1 MLSEADDYL
10 IHQTFEPVRFA
21 ETSDRRYY
29 DRYFF
34 TGHNCDER
42 MFFLVGMGCY
52 PNLGVIDAF
61 ASVSLGDSQVT
72 MRGSRELGANRMNTL
87 GVGSIDLEVIEGLRR
102 IRVKSESTA
111 HPIRFDLLWEGVV
124 PAFEE
129 PPLFQ
134 RREGRMIEQGIR
146 FIQTGTWQGY
156 LEVDGTRF
164 DLDGKNAMGA
174 RDHAWGVRSIG
185 FEREPKGI
193 LQAKKLNEA
202 RPPLWIWAPMQ
213 FDDYTIHFS
222 LSEYASGAREICHVR
237 KMSSFGRGGTIEDLS
252 GAEHDL
258 IFNRETRELEA
269 GSKVSFIDSDG
280 AKRTVTL
287 QPLRRAYLRA
297 GTGYGGP
304 DPWRHG
310 KYMGEHWE
318 DSVRFDLTD
327 QGVTA
332 LIGPTHVLCRMEMD
346 NGKTGYGTFETQVYG
361 AFPRY
366 GFDS

>member
-1 MLSEADDYL
+1 MLSPADDFL
-10 IHQTFEPVRFA
+10 VHQTFEPIRFVGS
-21 ETSDRRYY
+21 SDRRYY

-34 TGHNCDER
+34 TGHNSDET
-42 MFFLVGMGCY
+42 MFFMLGMGCY

-61 ASVSLGDSQVT
+61 ASVSIGDAQVT
-72 MRGSRELGANRMNTL
+72 TRGSRELGHDRMNTRS
-87 GVGSIDLEVIEGLRR
+87 VGSFDVEVVEGLRR
-102 IRVKSESTA
+102 IRFKSESTD
-111 HPIRFDLLWEGVV
+111 HPIRFNLLWEGAV

-146 FIQTGTWQGY
+146 FIQTGTWTGY
-156 LEVDGTRF
+156 MEVDGSRC
-164 DLDGKNAMGA
+164 DLDGVSSMGA

-202 RPPLWIWAPMQ
+202 RTPLWIWAPMQ
-213 FDDYTIHFS
+213 FDDYTIHYS
-222 LSEYASGAREICHVR
+222 LSEYASGEREICHVR
-237 KMSSFGRGGTIEDLS
+237 KISSFDNGGTIEDLS
-252 GAEHDL
+252 DAEHDL
-258 IFNRETRELEA
+258 IFDPVTRELQA
-269 GSKVSFIDSDG
+269 GSKVSFTDSDG
-280 AKRTVTL
+280 AKRTVTMY
-287 QPLRRAYLRA
+287 PMRRAYLRA

-304 DPWRHG
+304 EPWRHG

-318 DSVRFDLTD
+318 DSVRFDLND
-327 QGVTA
+327 QEVTG

-346 NGKTGYGTFETQVYG
+346 NGKVGYGTFETQVYG

-366 GFDS
+366 GFTS

>member
-21 ETSDRRYY
+21 GTSDRRYY

-34 TGHNCDER
+34 TGHNCDES
-42 MFFLVGMGCY
+42 MFFLIGMGCY

-61 ASVSLGDSQVT
+61 ASVSTGSEQITL
-72 MRGSRELGANRMNTL
+72 RGSRELGSNRMNTL
-87 GVGSIDLEVIEGLRR
+87 GVGSIDLDVIEGLRR
-102 IRVKSESTA
+102 IRIKSESGK
-111 HPIRFDLLWEGVV
+111 HPVRFNLLWEGAV

-129 PPLFQ
+129 PPLFE

-146 FIQTGTWQGY
+146 FIQSGTWTGHV
-156 LEVDGTRF
+156 EVDGTRF
-164 DLDGKNAMGA
+164 ELDGVSSMGA
-174 RDHAWGVRSIG
+174 RDHSWGVRSIG

-202 RPPLWIWAPMQ
+202 RTSLWIWAPMQ
-213 FDDYTIHFS
+213 FDDYTIHYS
-222 LSEYASGAREICHVR
+222 LSEHASGEREICHVR
-237 KMSSFGRGGTIEDLS
+237 KISSFAKGGGEEDLG

-258 IFNRETRELEA
+258 IFDPETREMQA

-280 AKRTVTL
+280 ARRTVTM
-287 QPLRRAYLRA
+287 QPLRRTYLRA

-310 KYMGEHWE
+310 KYMGEAWE
-318 DSVRFDLTD
+318 DSVRFDLND
-327 QGVTA
+327 ADVTA

-346 NGKTGYGTFETQVYG
+346 NGKIGYGTFETQVYG
-361 AFPRY
+361 AYPRY
-366 GFDS
+366 GFTS

>member
-1 MLSEADDYL
+1 MLSPADDYL
-10 IHQTFEPVRFA
+10 IHQTFEPVRMA
-21 ETSDRRYY
+21 VTSDRRYY

-34 TGHNCDER
+34 TGHNSDES
-42 MFFLVGMGCY
+42 MFFLLGMGCY

-61 ASVSLGDSQVT
+61 ASVSVGDSQIT
-72 MRGSRELGANRMNTL
+72 TRGSRELGLNRMNTMA
-87 GVGSIDLEVIEGLRR
+87 VGSFDLEVIEGLRVLR
-102 IRVKSESTA
+102 FASLSND
-111 HPIRFDLLWEGVV
+111 HPVRFDLTWEGAV

-129 PPLFQ
+129 PALYQ
-134 RREGRMIEQGIR
+134 QSEGRMIEQGIR
-146 FIQTGTWQGY
+146 FIQTGTWKGFI
-156 LEVDGTRF
+156 EADGQRF
-164 DLDGKNAMGA
+164 ELDGIKAMGA

-202 RPPLWIWAPMQ
+202 RTPLWIWAPMQ
-213 FDDYTIHFS
+213 FDDYTIHYS
-222 LSEYASGAREICHVR
+222 LSEYASGEREICHVR
-237 KMSSFGRGGTIEDLS
+237 KISTFDKGGTVENLG

-258 IFNRETRELEA
+258 IFDPQTRELQS

-280 AKRTVTL
+280 ERRSVTMY
-287 QPLRRAYLRA
+287 PLRRTYLRA

-318 DSVRFDLTD
+318 DSIRFDLND
-327 QGVTA
+327 EEVTA
-332 LIGPTHVLCRMEMD
+332 LIGPTHVMCRMEMD
-346 NGKTGYGTFETQVYG
+346 NGKVGYGTFETQVYG

-366 GFDS
+366 GFTE